1 MKRIIPFI
9 CLACLMPQSMCG
21 QEISGSWKGKLSLGM
36 TKLNIVFNIQKDGE
50 KPVCTMDSPD
60 QGAKDIKAEV
70 DFLSADS
77 LAVSVPSLGVLYRG
91 HLDNGTI
98 KGVFTQGAYKFPLS
112 LKQGT
117 VKLNRPQTPVPPY
130 PYATKD
136 VEFRNNAD
144 GAVLSGTL
152 TYPVGYDRTKQKSSI
167 PVVLM
172 VTGSG
177 LQDRNEE
184 AFGHKPF
191 LVIADFLARN
201 GIASLRY
208 DDRGFGKSTGD
219 AKNATTETFKNDA
232 KAGLDYLRSM
242 KEFGKIGVLGHS
254 EGGTIAFILGA
265 EKTADFIVSLAGIA
279 LRGDKVI
286 IEQNRAAFA
295 GAGLSEAE
303 VTAYCAALEMIY
315 EQKRDGKK
323 PESPENILEKFLR
336 DNGFSLPEGAKKN
349 LLTIMKMD
357 NAWINHFVSYNPAEA
372 IRRILC
378 PVLALNGDLDLQVL
392 SKDNLPEIKRLLPK
406 GKYNMVKEYHGLNHI
421 FQHATTGAVSE
432 YGKIE
437 ETISEEVLNDIAN
450 WINSLKK

>member
-1 MKRIIPFI
+1 MKRIIPLFF
-9 CLACLMPQSMCG
+9 LACLMPQFVRG
-21 QEISGSWKGKLSLGM
+21 QEISGSWKGKLNLGI
-36 TKLNIVFNIQKDGE
+36 TKLNIVFNIKKEGD

-60 QGAKDIKAEV
+60 QGAKDIRAEV

-77 LAVSVPSLGVLYRG
+77 LAVSVPALSVRYRG
-91 HLDNGTI
+91 RLDHGTI
-98 KGVFTQGAYKFPLS
+98 KGGFTQGPYEFPLS
-112 LKQGT
+112 LTQGT
-117 VKLNRPQTPVPPY
+117 VQQNRPQTPAQPY
-130 PYATKD
+130 PYVTKD
-136 VEFRNNAD
+136 VEFTNNYD

-152 TYPVGYDRTKQKSSI
+152 TYPVGYDQTKKNNSI

-232 KAGLDYLRSM
+232 KAGLDCLRSM
-242 KEFGKIGVLGHS
+242 KEFSKIGVLGHS

-265 EKTADFIVSLAGIA
+265 EKAADFIVSLAGTA
-279 LRGDKVI
+279 LRGDKII
-286 IEQNRAAFA
+286 IEQNRAALA
-295 GAGLSEAE
+295 GAGLSQAE

-315 EQKRDGKK
+315 EQKREGKK
-323 PESPENILEKFLR
+323 HETPEKRLEEFLS
-336 DNGFSLPEGAKKN
+336 DNKLSLPEGAKKN
-349 LLTIMKMD
+349 LLTIMQTD
-357 NAWINHFVSYNPAEA
+357 NAWMNHFVSYNPAED
-372 IRRILC
+372 IRKVAC
-378 PVLALNGDLDLQVL
+378 PVLALNGDLDRQVL
-392 SKDNLPEIKRLLPK
+392 SKDNIPEIKRLLPK
-406 GKYNMVKEYHGLNHI
+406 GKYNMVKEYQGLNHI

-450 WINSLKK
+450 WINSLKR

>member
-1 MKRIIPFI
+1 M
-9 CLACLMPQSMCG
+9 
-21 QEISGSWKGKLSLGM
+21 
-36 TKLNIVFNIQKDGE
+36 
-50 KPVCTMDSPD
+50 
-60 QGAKDIKAEV
+60 
-70 DFLSADS
+70 
-77 LAVSVPSLGVLYRG
+77 
-91 HLDNGTI
+91 
-98 KGVFTQGAYKFPLS
+98 
-112 LKQGT
+112 
-117 VKLNRPQTPVPPY
+117 
-130 PYATKD
+130 
-136 VEFRNNAD
+136 
-144 GAVLSGTL
+144 LSGTL

-323 PESPENILEKFLR
+323 PESPENILEKFLS